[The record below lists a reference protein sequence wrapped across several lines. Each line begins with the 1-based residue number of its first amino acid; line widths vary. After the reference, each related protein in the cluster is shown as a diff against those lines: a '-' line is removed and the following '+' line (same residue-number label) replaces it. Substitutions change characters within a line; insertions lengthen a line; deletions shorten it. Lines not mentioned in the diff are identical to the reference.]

1 MTSNFLESYN
11 QDRRKEDD
19 NKRQLHL
26 GGTDMT
32 DRQLRRMSRGEL
44 LEMLIEQMEENERL
58 KEQLKTME
66 EELSERRIK
75 IESAGS
81 LAEAALMLNGVFQA
95 ADQAARQY
103 LENVKM
109 MAGEKEDDA

>member
-1 MTSNFLESYN
+1 
-11 QDRRKEDD
+11 
-19 NKRQLHL
+19 
-26 GGTDMT
+26 MT
-32 DRQLRRMSRGEL
+32 DRQLRRMSRSEL
-44 LEMLIEQMEENERL
+44 LEMLIQQMEENERL
-58 KEQLKTME
+58 KEQLKIMQ

-95 ADQAARQY
+95 ADQAAKQY

>member
-1 MTSNFLESYN
+1 
-11 QDRRKEDD
+11 
-19 NKRQLHL
+19 
-26 GGTDMT
+26 MT

-44 LEMLIEQMEENERL
+44 LEMLVAQMEENERL
-58 KEQLKTME
+58 KEQLKTMQ

-95 ADQAARQY
+95 ADQAAKQY